1 MKYRLF
7 VVCGLVSILFL
18 AACQLISNPP
28 SVYSLGS
35 ILEENQIGTPA
46 LFLHNH
52 SISILSPEK
61 QEFFPVFNYPKEA
74 KIRDSGK
81 TILRDNNIY
90 FGVSVEYEKTQEYHV
105 WKYDTGA
112 KELQK
117 ILSLPVSTDYLLQV
131 GPEEKWFQIGNF
143 DTKENIWIQLEESK
157 KVQASSVK
165 SLKEIRKTFFTSIPS
180 HVIIEHYGEDQI
192 TNENGIVSYLFSVL
206 NLDNPT
212 DTTLIGEGINA
223 KINDDGT
230 LFAYQSFDTNQ
241 LHVYNFQT
249 QKTTSFS
256 FTDQKYLEWGFWG
269 TDELYGCLYTEE
281 YSSWDESLEVA
292 SLSMDGTIQWF
303 SLPATMTEG
312 RTATLSKVFQ
322 NQLFFYCRGDSS
334 LDLVRVDKNQQWTS
348 WEVMDSSHYIEKL
361 KFYRNGIFKKDT
373 TNPYTDE
380 KNYGSGFYIGFGPR
394 YSDDDTY
401 DGPQTLVVYNG
412 MKDEV
417 QTFYPVE
424 EFSEAANDREIVYC
438 KATEFLLGGDGLFV
452 MMQNGIDGSNEYIK
466 KPIASSFYY
475 YIASTGDF
483 QFISTLE
490 HDDSITYFESIP
502 YSLSHKENYVILS
515 QSLQT
520 VEGEFSSELMVCPTE
535 ESSLYPTVI
544 LPWGSKNDDS
554 YHFLCWID

>member
-1 MKYRLF
+1 MKHKIF
-7 VVCGLVSILFL
+7 VVFGLISILFL
-18 AACQLISNPP
+18 ASCQLTSNPP

-35 ILEENQIGTPA
+35 ILEENQIATPA

-52 SISILSPEK
+52 TISILSPEK
-61 QEFFPVFNYPKEA
+61 QEFFPVFTYPKEA

-90 FGVSVEYEKTQEYHV
+90 FGVSVEYGKTQEYHV

-112 KELQK
+112 KKLQK
-117 ILSLPVSTDYLLQV
+117 ILSLPVSSDYLLQV

-143 DTKENIWIQLEESK
+143 DTKEKIWIQLEESK

-192 TNENGIVSYLFSVL
+192 NNENGIVSYLFTVL
-206 NLDNPT
+206 NLDNPA
-212 DTTLIGEGINA
+212 DTTLIGEGINS

-230 LFAYQSFDTNQ
+230 LFAYQSFDSNQ

-269 TDELYGCLYTEE
+269 TDEMYGCLYTEE
-281 YSSWDESLEVA
+281 YSWDEKLEVA
-292 SLSMDGTIQWF
+292 SLRMDGTIQWL

-322 NQLFFYCRGDSS
+322 NQLFFFSRDTLS
-334 LDLVRVDKNQQWTS
+334 LDLVRVDKSQQWTS
-348 WEVMDSSHYIEKL
+348 WEVMDPSHYIEKL
-361 KFYRNGIFKKDT
+361 KFYRNGIFKKNT

-380 KNYGSGFYIGFGPR
+380 KNYGSGFYTGIGPLHA
-394 YSDDDTY
+394 DKEIY
-401 DGPQTLVVYNG
+401 DGPLILIVYNAA
-412 MKDEV
+412 KDEV
-417 QTFYPVE
+417 QIFYPFE
-424 EFSEAANDREIVYC
+424 EFSEAAEYRETVKCVAY
-438 KATEFLLGGDGLFV
+438 EFPHGGNGLWM

-475 YIASTGDF
+475 YSASTGDF
-483 QFISTLE
+483 QFISTFKHE
-490 HDDSITYFESIP
+490 DSVTYFDLTP
-502 YSLSHKENYVILS
+502 FSLSHQENYAILS
-515 QSLQT
+515 QSLQKIENNT
-520 VEGEFSSELMVCPTE
+520 SFSYVVCPTE
-535 ESSLYPTVI
+535 ESSLHPTI
-544 LPWGSKNDDS
+544 TLSWGIKNDDS